1 MVTYMSNTAALTE
14 ATTKST
20 EARSRFDAQPTWN
33 KAKRDAAEDL
43 EFWSNKV
50 AFLAAW
56 VGK

>member
-1 MVTYMSNTAALTE
+1 METAAALTE
-14 ATTKST
+14 ATNKST
-20 EARSRFDAQPTWN
+20 EARSRFDALPTWN

-50 AFLAAW
+50 AYLTAW